1 MCEFHFSEYVVL
13 IVYVEATAE
22 VQYLNTYRTY
32 KCSIYYIFQWKIS
45 LTLFTF
51 LRELWNT
58 FSTYWQYKVWVL
70 SVCLEDGRFTVL
82 IGRSDAMQW
91 SWSKSFSPASLCF
104 WTVNVALATAITSSS
119 DLSLQVEDPFTTGKS
134 IFWCSQPLW
143 WSSKNMKGL
152 ITQFIIKD
160 MS

>member
-32 KCSIYYIFQWKIS
+32 KCIFSNEKSHWRYSHSSESYETHSVLTGNTKCECWVCVWKMGVS
-45 LTLFTF
+45 QSWLEEVMPCNEADLRVPALLPYVSELLMLPWQQPLHHPLTSPSR
-51 LRELWNT
+51 LRIHLPQGN
-58 FSTYWQYKVWVL
+58 
-70 SVCLEDGRFTVL
+70 
-82 IGRSDAMQW
+82 
-91 SWSKSFSPASLCF
+91 
-104 WTVNVALATAITSSS
+104 
-119 DLSLQVEDPFTTGKS
+119 PF
-134 IFWCSQPLW
+134 FWCSQPLW